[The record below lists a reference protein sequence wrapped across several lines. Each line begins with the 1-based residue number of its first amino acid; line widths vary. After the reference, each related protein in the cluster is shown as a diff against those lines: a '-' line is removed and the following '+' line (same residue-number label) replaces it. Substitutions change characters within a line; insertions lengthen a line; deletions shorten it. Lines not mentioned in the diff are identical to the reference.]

1 MLFFQKKIKQLNVEF
16 IAPMVVA
23 QSPASSTLSHIDIV
37 VVSFFE
43 VMLRAM

>member
-16 IAPMVVA
+16 IAPMVEA
-23 QSPASSTLSHIDIV
+23 QSPATTTLSHIV

-43 VMLRAM
+43 VIFSPI